1 MTSSNDYMFP
11 TSVKEVEAL
20 GWDYIDII
28 LFSGDAF
35 IDHPSFGTAVIA
47 RWLQKFGYRVAVVPQ
62 PNWRDDLRDF
72 RKLGRPR
79 LYFGLNAG
87 AMDSMVNHYTASKRL
102 RHDDA
107 YTPDGKAG
115 ARPDYAVTVYTKIL
129 KELFPDIPVIIG
141 GIEASL
147 RRLTHYDYWKDC
159 LMPSVLV
166 TSGADY
172 LCYGMGERPM
182 IELTRG
188 IEKGWNQHR
197 MRQIPQI
204 AFYVKG
210 HRIPTSGKSSLNP
223 DGNTSLALASG
234 KTSENPD
241 LRGPEGVEA
250 PKPMA
255 TLGHVRGRGPL
266 PQAVGGVGEADG
278 LGVSSPGGPLI
289 LHSFEECCKDKRA
302 FAENFHWI
310 ETHANMMHPDT
321 IIEPVGEGYVQINP
335 PYPPATQEEM
345 DSFWD
350 LPFTKLPHPRYKG
363 KRIPAYDMI
372 KFSVNTHRGC
382 FGGCNFCTIAAHQ
395 GKFIQSRSEKSI
407 LKEVQDLNKLP
418 DFAGNIS
425 DVGAPTANMYGMHG
439 KNLELCDKC
448 KRRSCLFPKR
458 CPNLN
463 CDHTRLMELYKRID
477 STKGIRHSYIGSG
490 IRYDL
495 FLTEDDFVDQSSKPY
510 LKTLVLHHTSGRLKV
525 APEHTEDHVLQKMA
539 KPSFKLFE
547 HLRKEFDRINK
558 EAGTHVGLV
567 PYFISSHPGCTLKD
581 MERLANHP
589 ALKGIWMDQ
598 VQDFTPTPMTTS
610 SVMFYSGLDPRD
622 MTPVFTEHNP
632 QKKQEQKSFFF
643 KNSSKNGGKHLQ
655 SSKQSTNI
663 AGRFNPKRKK

>member
-1 MTSSNDYMFP
+1 MSSNDYMFP
-11 TSVKEVEAL
+11 TSVKEVQAL

-47 RWLQKFGYRVAVVPQ
+47 RWLQKWGYRVAVVPQ

-107 YTPDGKAG
+107 YTPDGKTG

-129 KELFPDIPVIIG
+129 KELFPDVPVIIG

-182 IELTRG
+182 LELTKG

-197 MRQIPQI
+197 MQQIQQI
-204 AFYVKG
+204 AFYKHG
-210 HRIPTSGKSSLNP
+210 RI
-223 DGNTSLALASG
+223 
-234 KTSENPD
+234 
-241 LRGPEGVEA
+241 PEGVHSPESV
-250 PKPMA
+250 A
-255 TLGHVRGRGPL
+255 TLGRIRGRGPS
-266 PQAVGGVGEADG
+266 QMGGVDGVDDSGECTPSG
-278 LGVSSPGGPLI
+278 ILV
-289 LHSFEECCKDKRA
+289 LHSFEQCCKDKRA

-321 IIEPVGEGYVQINP
+321 IIEPVGDGYVQINP
-335 PYPPATQEEM
+335 PYPPATTEEM

-407 LKEVQDLNKLP
+407 LKEVKDLNNLP

-425 DVGAPTANMYGMHG
+425 DVGAPTANMYGMSG
-439 KNLELCDKC
+439 KNPELCDKC

-458 CPNLN
+458 CPNLS
-463 CDHTRLMELYKRID
+463 CDHTRLMALYKKID

-495 FLTEDDFVDQSSKPY
+495 FLTEDGFVDQSSKPY
-510 LKTLVLHHTSGRLKV
+510 LETLVLDHTSGRLKV

-547 HLRKEFDRINK
+547 RLRKEFDKVNRD
-558 EAGTHVGLV
+558 AGTHVGLV
-567 PYFISSHPGCTLKD
+567 PYFISSHPGCTMKD

-610 SVMFYSGLDPRD
+610 SVMFYSGIDPRD
-622 MTPVFTEHNP
+622 MSEVFCEHDP
-632 QKKQEQKSFFF
+632 ERKQRQKSFFF
-643 KNSSKNGGKHLQ
+643 KNSSKNSSKVLQ
-655 SSKQSTNI
+655 SSKQSINI
-663 AGRFNPKRKK
+663 ARRKPKTKPKH

>member
-1 MTSSNDYMFP
+1 MADQNAYMFP

-47 RWLQKFGYRVAVVPQ
+47 RWLQKWGYRVAVVPQ

-115 ARPDYAVTVYTKIL
+115 ARPDYAVTVYTQIL
-129 KELFPDIPVIIG
+129 KKLFPDVPVVIG

-166 TSGADY
+166 SSGADY

-182 IELTRG
+182 LELTKG
-188 IEKGWNQHR
+188 IEKGWNLHR

-204 AFYVKG
+204 AFYSNA
-210 HRIPTSGKSSLNP
+210 HI
-223 DGNTSLALASG
+223 
-234 KTSENPD
+234 
-241 LRGPEGVEA
+241 PEG
-250 PKPMA
+250 
-255 TLGHVRGRGPL
+255 
-266 PQAVGGVGEADG
+266 G
-278 LGVSSPGGPLI
+278 LH

-321 IIEPVGEGYVQINP
+321 IIEPVGGGYVQINP

-407 LKEVQDLNKLP
+407 LKEVSALNNLP

-458 CPNLN
+458 CPNLD

-477 STKGIRHSYIGSG
+477 NTKGIRHSYIGSG

-495 FLTEDDFVDQSSKPY
+495 FLTEDGFVDDSSKPY
-510 LKTLVLHHTSGRLKV
+510 LQTLVLNHTSGRLKV

-547 HLRKEFDRINK
+547 HLRKEFDKVNRD
-558 EAGTHVGLV
+558 AGTHVGLV

-581 MERLANHP
+581 MEHLANHP

-622 MTPVFTEHNP
+622 MTPVFTERDP
-632 QKKQEQKSFFF
+632 EKKQQQKSFFF
-643 KNSSKNGGKHLQ
+643 KNSSKKSGKPLQ
-655 SSKQSTNI
+655 GSKQSTNI
-663 AGRFNPKRKK
+663 ASRKNKKKR